1 MADPTLLETG
11 AQGSASTPASPA
23 LQGRSPTRIALDRL
37 RKDKIAIV
45 CAVVVLFFAL
55 VAIFADVITA
65 VTHTDPFELNQDLIG
80 VNTYPTI
87 NPNAEHPFGIEPR
100 LGRDLFARW
109 VHGARPSLLVAVCAS
124 VIATAIGT
132 ALGMLAGY
140 LGGRVDRAISWLI
153 NLMLSMPLLL
163 VVIAFAPV
171 VQSWFPGDGATVSK
185 VRLWTLVAMFAVFG
199 WTGLGR
205 LIRAEVL
212 SLRER
217 EFIQA
222 ARAVGV
228 PTRQIL
234 FRELLPN
241 LTGQIIVF
249 LSLAVPAF
257 IANEAGLSY
266 LGIGLT
272 EPTPSWGRTINGAIT
287 YYETYPIY
295 FWQPALAILALVL
308 ALNLL
313 GDAIRDAFDPKTRR

>member
-11 AQGSASTPASPA
+11 AQDPAATPASPA
-23 LQGRSPTRIALDRL
+23 LQSKSPTQIALERL

-45 CAVVVLFFAL
+45 CAIVVLFFAL
-55 VAIFADVITA
+55 MAIFADAITA
-65 VTHTDPFELNQDLIG
+65 VTHTDPFALNQDLIDEFG
-80 VNTYPTI
+80 FPTI
-87 NPNAEHPFGIEPR
+87 NPSAEHPFGIEPR

-124 VIATAIGT
+124 VIATAMGT
-132 ALGMLAGY
+132 AMGMLAGF

-153 NLMLSMPLLL
+153 NLLLSMPLLL

-171 VQSWFPGDGATVSK
+171 VQSWFPGDAATVSK
-185 VRLWTLVAMFAVFG
+185 VRLWTLVAIFAIFG

-222 ARAVGV
+222 ARAIGV

-249 LSLAVPAF
+249 LSLAVPVF

-272 EPTPSWGRTINGAIT
+272 EPTPSWGRTVNGAIG
-287 YYETYPIY
+287 YYETYPIF
-295 FWQPALAILALVL
+295 FWQPALAILVLVL

>member
-1 MADPTLLETG
+1 MADPTLLQTG
-11 AQGSASTPASPA
+11 AQDPTVTPAGPA
-23 LQGRSPTRIALDRL
+23 LQSKSPTQIALGRL
-37 RKDKIAIV
+37 RRDKIAMI

-65 VTHTDPFELNQDLIG
+65 VTHTDPFTLNQDLIDEYG
-80 VNTYPTI
+80 FPTVNPS
-87 NPNAEHPFGIEPR
+87 AAHPFGIEPR
-100 LGRDLFARW
+100 LGRDLLARW

-124 VIATAIGT
+124 VIATAVGT
-132 ALGMLAGY
+132 ALGMLAGF
-140 LGGRVDRAISWLI
+140 LGGRVDRGISWLI
-153 NLMLSMPLLL
+153 NLLLSMPLLL

-171 VQSWFPGDGATVSK
+171 VQSWFPGDGASVSK
-185 VRLWTLVAMFAVFG
+185 VRLWTLVGIFAFFG

-222 ARAVGV
+222 ARAIGV
-228 PTRQIL
+228 PTHQIL

-249 LSLAVPAF
+249 LSLAIPAF
-257 IANEAGLSY
+257 IANEAGLSF
-266 LGIGLT
+266 LGVGLT
-272 EPTPSWGRTINGAIT
+272 EPTPSWGRTINGALA
-287 YYETYPIY
+287 YYETYPIF
-295 FWQPALAILALVL
+295 FWQPALAILVLVL

-313 GDAIRDAFDPKTRR
+313 GDSIRDAFDPKTRR